1 MILFFQTTHKEKN
14 RETRERKSIN
24 KQTQTYSK
32 LTMDF
37 STLPK
42 MDYSTPK
49 EELLKQNLMLLS
61 KLQTNGLAKEADIQ
75 KAQRE
80 NEKLKAEIERLQAEN
95 KQLKV
100 KVCWLED
107 GVSYKEKYKKELK
120 EAEAKLAEL
129 KKQVSSIAEEY
140 LSTGDETLDEIREY
154 IEAKTD
160 EVVELKALCDENDI
174 EY

>member
-1 MILFFQTTHKEKN
+1 HRLA
-14 RETRERKSIN
+14 
-24 KQTQTYSK
+24 
-32 LTMDF
+32 LG
-37 STLPK
+37 
-42 MDYSTPK
+42 
-49 EELLKQNLMLLS
+49 NLD
-61 KLQTNGLAKEADIQ
+61 E
-75 KAQRE
+75 
-80 NEKLKAEIERLQAEN
+80 EN
-95 KQLKV
+95 KKLKV